1 MNTVDICVVL
11 IVGVSCLIGVFR
23 GLIKEA
29 LSLVFWTGAAIAG
42 GLFCGKLG
50 HLLSGLIINPTLQKV
65 VAFILIFI
73 LVVFVGG
80 LISTG
85 LSKLFNKAGLGGADR
100 ALGAVFGLIRGVVI
114 VTVIVMLT
122 ARFGFTEQFYRNS
135 IAVPYVMTLSNQLQK
150 LLGIALEENEKVRDA
165 VISN

>member
-1 MNTVDICVVL
+1 ML

-29 LSLVFWTGAAIAG
+29 LSLVFWAGAAVAA
-42 GLFCGKLG
+42 GLFCNRLG
-50 HLLSGLIINPTLQKV
+50 HLLSGAVSNPTLQKV

-80 LISTG
+80 LISSG

-114 VTVIVMLT
+114 ITVIVMLT
-122 ARFGFTEQFYRNS
+122 ARAGFAERFYRNS
-135 IAVPYVMTLSNQLQK
+135 VTVPYVMIMSGKLQEW
-150 LLGIALEENEKVRDA
+150 LGITLEENEKVRDA
-165 VISN
+165 VISI